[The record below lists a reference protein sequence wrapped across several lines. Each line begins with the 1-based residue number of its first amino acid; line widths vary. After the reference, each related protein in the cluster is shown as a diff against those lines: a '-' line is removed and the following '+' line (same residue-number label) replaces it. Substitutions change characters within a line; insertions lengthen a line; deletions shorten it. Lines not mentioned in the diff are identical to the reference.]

1 MKTESWVERV
11 IIQGLAR
18 SDEREQYGYK
28 TRSKRTGEFEWG
40 CAEMEREV
48 ATVEGRKPPDLFDAI
63 ESTYQDEVADALK
76 KLEQAGL
83 ITEVRRVPSDR
94 MNHDEESVWELTEE
108 GLREAQLLN
117 EAWLRETVELAQK
130 YGKVPNR

>member
-1 MKTESWVERV
+1 METESWVERV
-11 IIQGLAR
+11 IIQELSR

-28 TRSKRTGEFEWG
+28 TRRKQTGEFEWG
-40 CAEMEREV
+40 CAELEKEV
-48 ATVEGRKPPDLFDAI
+48 VVAEGKEPPDLFDAI
-63 ESTYQDEVADALK
+63 ESTYEDAVNDALV
-76 KLEQAGL
+76 KLERAGL
-83 ITEVRRVPSDR
+83 ITEVKRVHSDR

-117 EAWLRETVELAQK
+117 KAWLRETVELAQK